1 MASVAEAAAQ
11 LRADLQLLDASTKE
25 AAALLD
31 LASWQLGEL
40 GRAAAPMTSKTL
52 ALARAKENISAAK
65 QRSEEVLEHL
75 DASRKMQGVIQ
86 AGPRANLEAFLAA
99 LGRLEA
105 AIDFLAAHRSMQSAE
120 DALRHTAALRD
131 SALGAAA
138 QEFAALLQKHSA
150 APQALLARLRAG
162 SFGSS
167 GGGTAARASAAG
179 PDAAGSAALEL
190 LPEAV
195 LPKLKALAGAM
206 LRGSSGT
213 NAGSGSSSGGGR
225 ACIKAYADA
234 RRGVMQGSLEPFLSP
249 FAGSKEELAWQQ
261 VAAKIPG

>member
-131 SALGAAA
+131 SALGAAG

-162 SFGSS
+162 SFASR
-167 GGGTAARASAAG
+167 GGGAASAAAA
-179 PDAAGSAALEL
+179 PDAAGSAPLEL

-206 LRGSSGT
+206 LR
-213 NAGSGSSSGGGR
+213 SSSGANAGGGGGGGSR

-234 RRGVMQGSLEPFLSP
+234 RRGVMQASLEPFLSP
-249 FAGSKEELAWQQ
+249 FAGSKEELSWQQ

>member
-131 SALGAAA
+131 SALGAAG

-162 SFGSS
+162 SFASR
-167 GGGTAARASAAG
+167 GGGVGSGSARCCRQRPPGAAAR
-179 PDAAGSAALEL
+179 GSAAQAQGPGRSHAALQQWRQCRRRRRRRRRQPCL
-190 LPEAV
+190 HQGVCRCAARRDAGIAGALPLALCWQQGGAV
-195 LPKLKALAGAM
+195 LAAG
-206 LRGSSGT
+206 G
-213 NAGSGSSSGGGR
+213 
-225 ACIKAYADA
+225 C
-234 RRGVMQGSLEPFLSP
+234 
-249 FAGSKEELAWQQ
+249 
-261 VAAKIPG
+261 